1 MSKGSQRV
9 AFFNRVRELMAR
21 QLEPAL
27 FALYMAILV
36 WAPLPFASNRIWGGA
51 LLAVLVGLVFCCWVV
66 LYLRGKVRIDTQ
78 TWRYAKVPLGLLVLV
93 QLWVLLQLLPLPRGL
108 VAVLSPKAF
117 DWHIREGWLS
127 LSLDP
132 AATRYY
138 LLLGCTYT
146 LGFVLTLALVN
157 THDRVK
163 VLLQVLVFSGTFQAV
178 YGAFMVLSGL
188 EIGFFV
194 EKYAGKGVATGTF
207 VNRNHLAGYLV
218 MCLAA
223 GIGLLLSQ
231 LATHHPRDW
240 RERLRGWL
248 RLLLSPKIRLRIYLA
263 IMVVA
268 LVLTRA
274 RMGNIAFFAG
284 LGLAGGVA
292 IYAGQRF
299 SRRVVVFLSS
309 LFVVD
314 MLILGRWFGLDQL
327 VQRLE
332 QTNPASESRVWSNAY
347 TFDYIREFP
356 LTGSG
361 GGSFYGIFPNF
372 QAPNLEGFHV
382 HAHNDYL
389 EFAAELGVPAALVLA
404 CFVLLALH
412 SAYRVQRERHTPLYR
427 GAAFAVTMTICWAA
441 IHSLTDFNLHIP
453 ANVLTFLSLLG
464 LAYCS
469 RGLPR
474 PGVQGGS

>member
-1 MSKGSQRV
+1 M
-9 AFFNRVRELMAR
+9 
-21 QLEPAL
+21 
-27 FALYMAILV
+27 
-36 WAPLPFASNRIWGGA
+36 
-51 LLAVLVGLVFCCWVV
+51 
-66 LYLRGKVRIDTQ
+66 
-78 TWRYAKVPLGLLVLV
+78 
-93 QLWVLLQLLPLPRGL
+93 
-108 VAVLSPKAF
+108 
-117 DWHIREGWLS
+117 
-127 LSLDP
+127 
-132 AATRYY
+132 
-138 LLLGCTYT
+138 
-146 LGFVLTLALVN
+146 
-157 THDRVK
+157 
-163 VLLQVLVFSGTFQAV
+163 
-178 YGAFMVLSGL
+178 
-188 EIGFFV
+188 
-194 EKYAGKGVATGTF
+194 
-207 VNRNHLAGYLV
+207 
-218 MCLAA
+218 
-223 GIGLLLSQ
+223 
-231 LATHHPRDW
+231 
-240 RERLRGWL
+240 RGWL
-248 RLLLSPKIRLRIYLA
+248 RLFLSPKIRLRIYLA

-268 LVLTRA
+268 LVLNRA

-284 LGLAGGVA
+284 LGLAGVVA

-332 QTNPASESRVWSNAY
+332 QTNPESESRVWSNAY

-389 EFAAELGVPAALVLA
+389 EFAAELGVPAAFVLA
-404 CFVLLALH
+404 CFVLLALQC
-412 SAYRVQRERHTPLYR
+412 AYRVQRERHTPLYR

-441 IHSLTDFNLHIP
+441 IHSLTDFNLQIP
-453 ANVLTFLSLLG
+453 ANALTFVSLLG

-474 PGVQGGS
+474 PGAQGGR